1 MVPKAISHSRNERG
15 GIRFRVTGRHCATPS
30 FLGINRAQKRARR
43 GPAGVLFCTGVH
55 RLSHG
60 DGQNYIDGSNEKD

>member
-30 FLGINRAQKRARR
+30 FLVINRRTKTCAA
-43 GPAGVLFCTGVH
+43 GAAGVLFCTGVH